1 MLIKNDQIA
10 LKRRKST
17 FMSRKGRIKKM
28 PDPQSIFL
36 FWCNKKINMYNIN
49 QYKRI
54 NILVIGVLYYSD
66 LMDTILIEKKNTSIS
81 QIIMYPS
88 QNVVLVQMFS
98 LI

>member
-1 MLIKNDQIA
+1 
-10 LKRRKST
+10 
-17 FMSRKGRIKKM
+17 
-28 PDPQSIFL
+28 
-36 FWCNKKINMYNIN
+36 MYNIN